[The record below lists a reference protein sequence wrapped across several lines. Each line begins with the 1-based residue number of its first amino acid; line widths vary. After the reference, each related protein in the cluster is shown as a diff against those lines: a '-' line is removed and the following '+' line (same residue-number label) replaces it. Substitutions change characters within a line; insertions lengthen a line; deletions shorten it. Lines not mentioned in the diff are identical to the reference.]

1 MQKIS
6 KKWQKV
12 ILWAG
17 AYASSIIFAL
27 LGGYVWLKTEDDELK
42 KETKKVFAVTLVFL
56 LLGAFTVIFS
66 ACMNMAPYNAQ
77 AYKAYYII
85 NGIIGIAKILT
96 FLIFG
101 LFAYFNLKSVKT
113 DGEEEKKEEVI
124 AVCEESESK
133 TGEEKNETADNKKE

>member
-27 LGGYVWLKTEDDELK
+27 LGGYVWLKTDDDE
-42 KETKKVFAVTLVFL
+42 KVFAVTLVFL

-96 FLIFG
+96 YLVFG

-113 DGEEEKKEEVI
+113 DGEEEKKKEVI
-124 AVCEESESK
+124 AVCEESESN
-133 TGEEKNETADNKKE
+133 TGEEKDETADNKKE